1 MGICVEEVFFVFSKV
16 PVIIVERVVDVFG
29 EVAVIIDVG
38 VSVLA
43 VLDIG
48 VVFAVGRVL
57 MMFVGG
63 VAEVLIMD

>member
-1 MGICVEEVFFVFSKV
+1 MLKKCFFVFSKV

-29 EVAVIIDVG
+29 EVVVIIDVG
-38 VSVLA
+38 VSMLA

-57 MMFVGG
+57 MTFAGG
-63 VAEVLIMD
+63 VAEVLVMD